1 MSRTGRADF
10 DIALVPRTGYG
21 GRVARLVPHVRVRVA
36 VPLLLAL
43 AALAVLAL
51 PSVAHA
57 GSITKRDR
65 GGVSKKV
72 AKRFDLTR
80 KERRALDVA
89 SVQVTGRNNLGA
101 VVDVRFKGN
110 VERLIGRGHLKRA
123 AIALVLQ
130 PKSRRVN
137 SSVIVTQGP
146 ARSQRVRRRT
156 QSNRAGAIRTGRSV
170 KFFIQGPGFGG
181 VRAVKVRALPR
192 APRAAKRASA
202 AGEINDG
209 VEEMTDAEAE
219 EIDVGLVAADALVAI
234 LAADA
239 IDPDDL
245 DCEEL
250 RDLGDDLESAIDRAR
265 DLDET
270 LGNAEDALA
279 EELPDARGNER
290 ALIQEAL
297 GQIRTTRDLLG
308 GAIEVMSDLLD
319 EVDDIIEE
327 ECGPPPQVVFL
338 LEAFVQFTFFGPGEV
353 RASDAYFM
361 RRQISPAQTTS
372 PITAIRVVLP
382 PDGSTSRQ
390 VTNYL
395 CPSQLPTAAV
405 ETTNAPND
413 TLVCGGGSLAL
424 EERFSVNIRMN
435 PPPTAGMGGQLF
447 GQQDGSFKGP
457 FAVSGP

>member
-1 MSRTGRADF
+1 
-10 DIALVPRTGYG
+10 
-21 GRVARLVPHVRVRVA
+21 VARLVPHVRVRLA
-36 VPLLLAL
+36 VPLLLAF
-43 AALAVLAL
+43 AALALLAL
-51 PSVAHA
+51 PSVADA

-65 GGVSKKV
+65 GGVSNKV
-72 AKRFDLTR
+72 AKRFNLTR

-89 SVQVTGRNNLGA
+89 SVQVTGRNNLG
-101 VVDVRFKGN
+101 VVIDVRFKGN

-130 PKSRRVN
+130 PRSRRVN

-156 QSNRAGAIRTGRSV
+156 QSNRAGAVRTGRSV

-181 VRAVKVRALPR
+181 VKAVNVRALPR
-192 APRAAKRASA
+192 APRAAKRANA
-202 AGEINDG
+202 AGEVNDG
-209 VEEMTDAEAE
+209 IEEMTDDEAE
-219 EIDVGLVAADALVAI
+219 EIEVGLVAADALLTI
-234 LAADA
+234 LAVNA

-245 DCEEL
+245 DCDEL
-250 RDLGDDLESAIDRAR
+250 EDLGDDLEAALRRAR
-265 DLDET
+265 ALDQDLGDF
-270 LGNAEDALA
+270 EDALA
-279 EELPDARGNER
+279 EELPDAEGRDR

-297 GQIRTTRDLLG
+297 SQIRGTRALLA
-308 GAIEVMSDLLD
+308 GAIEVMSDLLED
-319 EVDDIIEE
+319 VDDIIED
-327 ECGPPPQVVFL
+327 ECGPPPQVVFV
-338 LEAFVQFTFFGPGEV
+338 LEAFVQFTLFGPGEV

-382 PDGSTSRQ
+382 PDGSTNRQ

-413 TLVCGGGSLAL
+413 TLACSGGSLAL
-424 EERFSVNIRMN
+424 EERFSMNIRMN

-457 FAVSGP
+457 FAISGP